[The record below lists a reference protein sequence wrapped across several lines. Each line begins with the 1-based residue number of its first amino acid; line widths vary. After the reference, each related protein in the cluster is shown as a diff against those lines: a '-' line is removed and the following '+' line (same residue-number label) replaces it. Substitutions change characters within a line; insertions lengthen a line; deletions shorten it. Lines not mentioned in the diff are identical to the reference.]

1 MKKHAS
7 WYLKD
12 VRGRGRKVINQ
23 TNTRDELVSILEQ
36 FVEEQQQEIS
46 AI

>member
-7 WYLKD
+7 WYLKG
-12 VRGRGRKVINQ
+12 VRGRVRKVINQ